1 MCTDTLSRDIMHF
14 AMENAMS
21 DDKKISISEEEY
33 KTLLNDSIFL
43 NCLQMMG
50 VDNWAWYDDA
60 IEQYQKILQQE
71 EK

>member
-14 AMENAMS
+14 AMENVMS

-33 KTLLNDSIFL
+33 DSLLKDSILL

-50 VDNWAWYDDA
+50 VDNWDGYDDA
-60 IEQYQKILQQE
+60 IEQYQEILRQE